1 MSKQVDQPVPDS
13 DFETSTEA
21 PRRVTKPKSGLLGGL
36 AIRCH
41 FCPGTSFRRSR
52 FRAKDL
58 RRLLL
63 FQYPVRCLRCS
74 QRQYVSFTVAG
85 LSIASRV
92 RHQRPPRPDET
103 WMNWT
108 NEEEAPRQRKASA
121 RPLTTSQV
129 DTSPPAAGT
138 LPRRPPVKVKDDD
151 SAIW

>member
-1 MSKQVDQPVPDS
+1 MPTPDTPQPQS
-13 DFETSTEA
+13 SSEA
-21 PRRVTKPKSGLLGGL
+21 PARNPTAKSGLLGGL
-36 AIRCH
+36 NIRCH

-74 QRQYVSFTVAG
+74 QRQYVSFTLAG

-108 NEEEAPRQRKASA
+108 NEEEAPRGRKASA
-121 RPLTTSQV
+121 RPFTATQV
-129 DTSPPAAGT
+129 DKPQPPPGT
-138 LPRRPPVKVKDDD
+138 LPTRPIVKIKDDD